1 MLDRPLQCPGLGS
14 IGNDE
19 RDVGPDG
26 RRVEQGLQVGARSR
40 DENCD
45 VDGFLRSR
53 RGGSVGRPTG
63 AGSRRSLSKLWFV
76 TSITDVP
83 AAEWET
89 WVAENDATILD
100 VREPKEWSMGTLPE
114 AVLIPQGEI
123 IDRIEEI
130 PKDRPVLCV
139 CRSGGRSANVAT
151 FLAFNDY
158 EAANMSGGM
167 KALGM
172 QD

>member
-1 MLDRPLQCPGLGS
+1 MSC
-14 IGNDE
+14 
-19 RDVGPDG
+19 
-26 RRVEQGLQVGARSR
+26 
-40 DENCD
+40 
-45 VDGFLRSR
+45 
-53 RGGSVGRPTG
+53 
-63 AGSRRSLSKLWFV
+63 V
-76 TSITDVP
+76 TAFTDVP

-89 WVAENDATILD
+89 WVDENDATILD
-100 VREPKEWSMGTLPE
+100 VREPNEWEMGTLPD
-114 AVLIPQGEI
+114 AMLISQGEVVE
-123 IDRIEEI
+123 RIEDI

-139 CRSGGRSANVAT
+139 CRSGGRSANVAM